1 MSVLEKIDSPA
12 DLKKVSNQELEELA
26 SEIRTAV
33 LHKVSN
39 IGGHVGPSLG
49 VTELTIALHKVFNSP
64 IDKFIWDVSHQTYP
78 HKILT
83 GRKMDLLMDISM
95 TSHLTPVK
103 ENQNTTFSQLAI
115 PRLQLLMP

>member
-39 IGGHVGPSLG
+39 IG
-49 VTELTIALHKVFNSP
+49 
-64 IDKFIWDVSHQTYP
+64 
-78 HKILT
+78 
-83 GRKMDLLMDISM
+83 
-95 TSHLTPVK
+95 
-103 ENQNTTFSQLAI
+103 
-115 PRLQLLMP
+115 